1 MARHK
6 GLEHLARRY
15 LASRGTPPM
24 VEDPVG
30 IALPRLMAEVER
42 ARRTARMD
50 PGLGVGLTLAGLIS
64 GGSILVI
71 PLGNDVVMVM
81 LRLHLVP
88 LLGLGGALWGA
99 ILFEQAGPVGMAAR
113 HVLRH
118 LSAGALVEAFQLAL
132 SGLPAQV
139 R

>member
-1 MARHK
+1 MPRHK

-30 IALPRLMAEVER
+30 VALPRLRAEVAQ
-42 ARRTARMD
+42 ARRTARRD
-50 PGLGVGLTLAGLIS
+50 LGLGLGLTLAGLIS
-64 GGSILVI
+64 GGSILVM
-71 PLGNDVVMVM
+71 PFGNDVLMAM

-88 LLGLGGALWGA
+88 LMGLGGALWGA
-99 ILFEQAGPVGMAAR
+99 ILFERAGPVWMAAR
-113 HVLRH
+113 NVVRH
-118 LSAGALVEAFQLAL
+118 LSTGALVEAFQLAL